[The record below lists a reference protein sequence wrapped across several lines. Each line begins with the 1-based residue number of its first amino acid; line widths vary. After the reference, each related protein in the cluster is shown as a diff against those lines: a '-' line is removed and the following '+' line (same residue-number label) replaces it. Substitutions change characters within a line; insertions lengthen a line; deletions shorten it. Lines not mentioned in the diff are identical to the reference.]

1 VERGNAREGRKDNIL
16 FFILLALLLL
26 YLNTGGV
33 SGQVLSWV
41 LQAEQRSQQ
50 AAPVSVGSLFFGS
63 SLPVLL
69 IPMDQDCSGIQRQAI
84 STCYCLSLP
93 ASDLDEIK

>member
-1 VERGNAREGRKDNIL
+1 MGHPLGFAPEA
-16 FFILLALLLL
+16 ALEDLGLPQ
-26 YLNTGGV
+26 GGPGAEV
-33 SGQVLSWV
+33 VAAAWVTRVL
-41 LQAEQRSQQ
+41 

-69 IPMDQDCSGIQRQAI
+69 IPMNKTCIQRQAI

-93 ASDLDEIK
+93 ASELDEIK